1 VTESN
6 YIAALAGRLFG
17 KAPHAARPTAP
28 LAIHRPVLFRR
39 MTEPEEDDAKLR
51 TGIQSIEVGFQLLK
65 ALAASP
71 RAMMLRDLAAAADM
85 NPAKAHRYLVSFQRL
100 GMVAQDPVSGRYDL
114 GPFALQLGLAGLNR
128 LDPVKKARPI
138 LSQLRDDIDQ
148 TVGIAVWGNH
158 GPTVVHWE
166 ESSHPVTVS
175 LRLGDV
181 MPMLNSATGRL
192 FGAYLPRQQ
201 TLPLIERELKE
212 RRDDNLPDLP
222 RSLADYDAV
231 CADVRAHGAARTLGG
246 VLPGIN
252 AISFPVFD
260 ASGHV
265 SMALIVLGA
274 QTVFDA
280 EWGGAID
287 RQVREIAHRISTELG
302 YLGGTPPTGT
312 AGHA

>member
-1 VTESN
+1 MTESN

-181 MPMLNSATGRL
+181 MPMLKFGHRAAVRRLSA
-192 FGAYLPRQQ
+192 AP
-201 TLPLIERELKE
+201 
-212 RRDDNLPDLP
+212 
-222 RSLADYDAV
+222 ADAA
-231 CADVRAHGAARTLGG
+231 ADRA
-246 VLPGIN
+246 
-252 AISFPVFD
+252 
-260 ASGHV
+260 
-265 SMALIVLGA
+265 
-274 QTVFDA
+274 
-280 EWGGAID
+280 
-287 RQVREIAHRISTELG
+287 
-302 YLGGTPPTGT
+302 
-312 AGHA
+312 

>member
-1 VTESN
+1 
-6 YIAALAGRLFG
+6 
-17 KAPHAARPTAP
+17 
-28 LAIHRPVLFRR
+28 
-39 MTEPEEDDAKLR
+39 M
-51 TGIQSIEVGFQLLK
+51 
-65 ALAASP
+65 
-71 RAMMLRDLAAAADM
+71 
-85 NPAKAHRYLVSFQRL
+85 
-100 GMVAQDPVSGRYDL
+100 
-114 GPFALQLGLAGLNR
+114 
-128 LDPVKKARPI
+128 
-138 LSQLRDDIDQ
+138 
-148 TVGIAVWGNH
+148 
-158 GPTVVHWE
+158 
-166 ESSHPVTVS
+166 
-175 LRLGDV
+175 
-181 MPMLNSATGRL
+181 
-192 FGAYLPRQQ
+192 
-201 TLPLIERELKE
+201 
-212 RRDDNLPDLP
+212 P